1 MAGRRAAWVGDEGGG
16 REQVLEISG
25 SKAVVQVFEGTSGI
39 DNKNTSVQ
47 FTGEV
52 RRRLGVLASWRLGVL
67 ASWRLGVLASWRLGV
82 LASWRVGVLACW
94 RVGVLACWRAGVLA
108 CCRLGVLASW
118 RLVAA
123 LGQGAWR
130 PPAHPCAACSLDPL
144 PAPALTD

>member
-1 MAGRRAAWVGDEGGG
+1 VGDEGGG

-67 ASWRLGVLASWRLGV
+67 ASWRLGVLACWRLGV
-82 LASWRVGVLACW
+82 LAC
-94 RVGVLACWRAGVLA
+94 
-108 CCRLGVLASW
+108 W

>member
-67 ASWRLGVLASWRLGV
+67 A
-82 LASWRVGVLACW
+82 CW
-94 RVGVLACWRAGVLA
+94 RVGG
-108 CCRLGVLASW
+108 SW
-118 RLVAA
+118 RRLAKA
-123 LGQGAWR
+123 RGGLPR
-130 PPAHPCAACSLDPL
+130 IPAL
-144 PAPALTD
+144 PAP

>member
-52 RRRLGVLASWRLGVL
+52 RRRLGVLASWRL
-67 ASWRLGVLASWRLGV
+67 
-82 LASWRVGVLACW
+82 
-94 RVGVLACWRAGVLA
+94 
-108 CCRLGVLASW
+108 
-118 RLVAA
+118 VAA